1 MKKYSNLL
9 FAVGAIF
16 VFSVSN
22 VVAQDADALSAEP
35 SRKVELPS
43 AQSVIAKYVEAIG
56 GREAGLR
63 IKSRSFTGKVQIVQ
77 AGVSGTI
84 AGYQMPD
91 AYSLVRMNVAGLGE
105 FSEGFDG
112 TAGWGNDPIQGFRV
126 KSGEELVRAKISST
140 FYRDMELAKL
150 YSKLEVTG
158 TSAVDG
164 NDAYVIRATTSG
176 KDPDILYFD
185 IKTGLL
191 VRHDMVIVTPAGS
204 TPSINLFSDYRD
216 IDGIVLPYRTLTK
229 TAQFDLVMELEEVK
243 HNVEI
248 DKKIFAP
255 PSKPKTDAKPKGG
268 N

>member
-1 MKKYSNLL
+1 MKKYLSLL
-9 FAVGAIF
+9 FAIGAF
-16 VFSVSN
+16 LVFGISVVS
-22 VVAQDADALSAEP
+22 AQDADALSAEP
-35 SRKVELPS
+35 SRKVELPR

-56 GREAGLR
+56 GREAGLK

-91 AYSLVRMNVAGLGE
+91 AYSLVKMDVAGLGE

-112 TAGWGNDPIQGFRV
+112 TSGWGNDPIQGFRV
-126 KSGEELVRAKISST
+126 KGGEELARAKISST
-140 FYRDMELAKL
+140 FYRDLELAKL

-158 TSAVDG
+158 ISAVDG
-164 NDAYVIRATTSG
+164 NDAYVVRAATSG
-176 KDPDILYFD
+176 KDPDTMYFD

-191 VRHDMVIVTPAGS
+191 VRHDMVIVSPAGS

-216 IDGIVLPYRTLTK
+216 IDGIVYPYRTLTK
-229 TAQFDLVMELEEVK
+229 TPQFDLVMELEDVK

-255 PSKPKTDAKPKGG
+255 PSKPKTDAKPKSG